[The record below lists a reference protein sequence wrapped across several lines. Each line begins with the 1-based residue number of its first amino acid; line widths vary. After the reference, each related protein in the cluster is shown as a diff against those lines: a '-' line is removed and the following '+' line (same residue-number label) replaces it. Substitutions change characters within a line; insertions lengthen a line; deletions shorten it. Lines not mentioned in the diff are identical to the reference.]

1 MDIDK
6 ILKIMDRFD
15 NSSMTSLRIEDEDF
29 LLSLKSEKQVV
40 VADKTEVVSNAVQV
54 LPTAEMTVEK
64 TGMTEGTIMTSPLVG
79 TFYAAK
85 AEGEKPFISVGDKVT
100 KGQTI
105 GIIEAMKLMNEVEA
119 ETDGTVAE
127 IYVENEQLVEYGQPL
142 IRLV

>member
-1 MDIDK
+1 MDIEK

-15 NSSMTSLRIEDEDF
+15 NSNMTSFCLEDKDF
-29 LLSLKSEKQVV
+29 SLTLESKKKVV
-40 VADKTEVVSNAVQV
+40 VAEQAAVSAAPVQV
-54 LPTAEMTVEK
+54 LQATEVKGESAAES
-64 TGMTEGTIMTSPLVG
+64 EGTIIKSPLVG

-119 ETDGTVAE
+119 EADGTVAE
-127 IYVENEQLVEYGQPL
+127 SFVENEELVEYGQPL
-142 IRLV
+142 VRLV